1 MDIFIVAVGSH
12 GDVLPLLAM
21 GSVLL
26 RRGHDVTV
34 AAPAPFAAMAARANL
49 PFFSLG
55 TEEDYH
61 RATSEPGLWQP
72 WRGAA
77 ATFRLVSSLTEPT
90 YHWLA
95 ERGRPGESIVL
106 ASTLALGAR
115 VAQDKLG
122 LSVVSVHLMPL
133 LVESRFDPPRLPGLP
148 LPDWLPGSWRH
159 WIGRG
164 ADRFVID
171 PAALLPLNAFRARLG
186 LPPVRR
192 LRHWWNSPQRVL
204 LAYPGWYA
212 APQTDWPSQAFQV
225 GFPLADR
232 FGDLAELDP
241 AVTAFLEAGEPPLA
255 FTYGSAMVRA
265 QGFFRTA
272 LDLCSQSGRRG
283 IFLAPQS
290 GQVPSNLPPEVL
302 HVPYAP
308 FSRLL
313 PRCAALIHHGGIGT
327 VAQALAAG
335 CPQLVV
341 PVAFDHFD
349 EARRLRR
356 LGVGLSMSGRS
367 FTPAQAE
374 REVQR
379 LLTDPNVARACS
391 DAKAL
396 MNKENGVSAA
406 CDAVEALHAVSS

>member
-1 MDIFIVAVGSH
+1 MQIFIVAVGSH

-21 GSVLL
+21 GSELL

-34 AAPAPFAAMAARANL
+34 AAPAPFAAMAAQAKL
-49 PFFSLG
+49 LFFSLG

-61 RATSEPGLWQP
+61 RAASEPGLWRP

-90 YHWLA
+90 YRWLA

-122 LSVVSVHLMPL
+122 LSVVTVHLMPL

-148 LPDWLPGSWRH
+148 LPDWLPGSWHH

-171 PAALLPLNAFRARLG
+171 PAALPPLNAFRAQLG

-204 LAYPGWYA
+204 LAYSNWYA
-212 APQTDWPSQAFQV
+212 APQTDWPSQALQV

-241 AVTAFLEAGEPPLA
+241 AVTTFLEAGEPPLA

-272 LDLCSQSGRRG
+272 LDLCTRLGRRG

-290 GQVPSNLPPEVL
+290 GQVPDDLPPEVL

-349 EARRLRR
+349 EARRLRL
-356 LGVGLSMSGRS
+356 LGVGSSLSRRR
-367 FTPAQAE
+367 FTPARAG

-379 LLTDPNVARACS
+379 LLTDPSVARACS
-391 DAKAL
+391 TAKVRMA
-396 MNKENGVSAA
+396 EEDGVGAT
-406 CDAVEALHAVSS
+406 CDAVEALHAVSP